1 MDGAAPRAVPQGG
14 LPHPGGFFARCTQPP
29 APGPVGWRRAAWG
42 CESLGADLALLG
54 NGDKHSYPHTVT
66 GEGML
71 LFCSGL
77 ILFLCYGFLV
87 KTEKRRVFFSCAD
100 AFDLGFWVFD
110 SEQCCHPIKHYL

>member
-1 MDGAAPRAVPQGG
+1 
-14 LPHPGGFFARCTQPP
+14 
-29 APGPVGWRRAAWG
+29 
-42 CESLGADLALLG
+42 
-54 NGDKHSYPHTVT
+54 
-66 GEGML
+66 ML